1 MSHFRLIALTALA
14 LLPAL
19 MLLYAS
25 GRGLLDGWL
34 VRRTSDGM
42 PNDFLLLVA
51 IFAASTLSVMST
63 MSLAWRGMSMSRR
76 QRIVLA
82 APALLPALMNIV
94 VLGTVLS
101 RPLIIAL
108 KLKNASLSF
117 ATAFIA
123 TTLIVMLLS
132 SISTIYLAWRS
143 ERKQSLDSVF

>member
-1 MSHFRLIALTALA
+1 MSRFRIIALTALA

-34 VRRTSDGM
+34 VRHTSDGM
-42 PNDFLLLVA
+42 PNDVLLLAA

-63 MSLAWRGMSMSRR
+63 IWLARRGRSMSRR

-108 KLKNASLSF
+108 KLKKASLSF
-117 ATAFIA
+117 AMAFLV

-132 SISTIYLAWRS
+132 SISTIYPAWRS

>member
-1 MSHFRLIALTALA
+1 MSRFRLIALTALA

-34 VRRTSDGM
+34 VRGTSDGM